1 VLVGWDMAEELFGRD
16 VPELVGH
23 EEQCGPELVEVAGEL
38 AVIRR
43 GDGPEF
49 TICPDGNVDHDD
61 VINRGDADFQD
72 AGSKKLMPGELIHRL
87 DRVGIRFAEHAPD

>member
-1 VLVGWDMAEELFGRD
+1 MPIRRDIAEELLGRYE
-16 VPELVGH
+16 PELVRY
-23 EEQCGPELVEVAGEL
+23 EEQRGPELVEVAGEL

-72 AGSKKLMPGELIHRL
+72 AGCQELMPGELIHRL
-87 DRVGIRFAEHAPD
+87 VE